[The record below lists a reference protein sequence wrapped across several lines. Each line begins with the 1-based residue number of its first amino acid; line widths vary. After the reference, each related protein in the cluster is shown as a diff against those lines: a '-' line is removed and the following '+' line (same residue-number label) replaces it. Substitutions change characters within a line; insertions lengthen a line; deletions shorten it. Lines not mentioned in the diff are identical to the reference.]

1 MTEDRLNDTLSRR
14 TFISTASVI
23 ASAAVISGLPM
34 AVLADDKNPN
44 KVGVEEVSPVED
56 LMREHGGLNR
66 ILLIYD
72 ETLRRFHAKEDF
84 DPALLKRSAGLIHD
98 FIEGYHEKLEEEHI
112 FPRLKKAGRLVD
124 TVDTLDAQHKAG
136 RKLTETIL
144 SLSTASH
151 FKSAQDKER
160 LQSAL
165 AQFIRMYRPHEARED
180 TIVFPEFKR
189 TLTPK
194 EYDQLGDVFEDREHE
209 LFGKEGFDGIIVKIA
224 EIEKSLGIYDLSKFT
239 PKV

>member
-1 MTEDRLNDTLSRR
+1 MKSHDVVSRR
-14 TFISTASVI
+14 KFIGTVSII
-23 ASAAVISGLPM
+23 ASGAMAGALPM
-34 AVLADDKNPN
+34 VALADEKNAN

-72 ETLRRFHAKEDF
+72 EALRRFHAKEDF
-84 DPALLKRSAGLIHD
+84 DPALLKGSAGLIHD

-112 FPRLKKAGRLVD
+112 FPKLKKAGRLAD
-124 TVDTLDAQHKAG
+124 TVDILIAQHKAG

-144 SLSTASH
+144 SLSTAGH
-151 FKSAQDKER
+151 FKDAKDKEK
-160 LQSAL
+160 LESAL

-180 TIVFPEFKR
+180 TIVFPEFKK

-194 EYDQLGDVFEDREHE
+194 EYDQLGDVFEEREHE
-209 LFGKEGFDGIIVKIA
+209 LFGKEGFDGIVVKIA
-224 EIEKSLGIYDLSKFT
+224 KIEKALGIYDLSKFT